1 MPSQKPNKTPL
12 GRELAAELARI
23 AERGLSR
30 RLRRIDGPQTAE
42 VVLEGR
48 TVLLLCSNNYLGLA
62 GHPDLIAAAADAT
75 SRLGTSAVSSRLVS
89 GHMSAHQELEDR
101 LAGWKRQER
110 ALLFST
116 GYQAN
121 IGVVSTLAG
130 PGDVVISDELNHASI
145 IDGCRLSR
153 AEVLVYRHNDMDELA
168 DRLTRA
174 RGARRVLVVTEAV
187 FSMDGDRAPLAEIT
201 ELAKTHRAWLM
212 VDEAHSAGVF
222 GPRGAGLA
230 AALGLEREIDIHMG
244 TLGKALG
251 SFGAYVAGPAE
262 LVDTLINKARSFIF
276 TTGLPPSAAA
286 AAMAALD
293 VIEREPERATGL
305 LERAGRL
312 GRSLRSE
319 GLVVGHLNSQIL
331 PVMVGEP
338 ELAVALADELLERG
352 LYVAAIR
359 PPTVPE
365 GSSRLR
371 LSLMATHSDEQI
383 ELAGREIAAAA
394 HRLGVAKKAA

>member
-1 MPSQKPNKTPL
+1 MPSQKPNRAPL
-12 GRELAAELARI
+12 DRELAAELARI

-130 PGDVVISDELNHASI
+130 LGDVVISDELNHASI

-212 VDEAHSAGVF
+212 VAEAHSAGVF

-230 AALGLEREIDIHMG
+230 AALGREREIDIHMG

-293 VIEREPERATGL
+293 VVEREPERATGL

-319 GLVVGHLNSQIL
+319 GLVVGHLDSQIL

-383 ELAGREIAAAA
+383 ELAGHEIAAAA
-394 HRLGVAKKAA
+394 RRLGVAKKAA